1 LCRPHGRSKPFG
13 GAVLITNSSGNGSP
27 SARLPHTRRGASDD
41 GAQQNDERGRA
52 RRRLRSRVNRRAI
65 ARRPTRQAQATRRG
79 SIYKEKVSGA
89 RSDRKQLARC
99 IGALRPGDTL
109 LVTRIDR
116 LARSTRDLLNVLDNV
131 AKAGAS
137 FRSIADAWCDTTT
150 PHGKLLLV
158 VLGGLSEFERSMILA
173 RTSEGRA
180 RARAAGVVFG
190 RPRVLTPFQAD
201 EARRRRD
208 GGEPLSLIAQTYR
221 VSTSTISRL

>member
-1 LCRPHGRSKPFG
+1 MRTR
-13 GAVLITNSSGNGSP
+13 INGNGRGRTIGY
-27 SARLPHTRRGASDD
+27 ARCSTQGQDLGVQLDALKFAGASVIF
-41 GAQQNDERGRA
+41 R
-52 RRRLRSRVNRRAI
+52 
-65 ARRPTRQAQATRRG
+65 
-79 SIYKEKVSGA
+79 EKVSGA

-116 LARSTRDLLNVLDNV
+116 LARSTRDLLNVLDSV

-190 RPRVLTPFQAD
+190 RPKVLTPFQAD

-208 GGEPLSLIAQTYR
+208 GGEPISVIAQTYR
-221 VSTSTISRL
+221 VSISTISRL